1 MERPNLRDPDDW
13 LYAVCSMTIA
23 VIILAASFIGLIY
36 LIVLAPSE
44 AHVLNEGEDADG
56 YGQTIICGIA
66 FVASLA
72 LVISDLV
79 RKMRGCPRGEVSERF
94 MGTSMGHTSV
104 LFGVMMVT
112 TLVSIGLV
120 YLFGEEVT
128 QSFIDE
134 MSDYENIASMMS
146 AGPIEEFVFRF
157 LLIGV
162 PMVIICAFMKRASAK
177 DVLGGFGMSRIA
189 AVLLFISA
197 VLFGLAHLDGWSIMK
212 FPDTFI
218 SGLLLG
224 YVYIEY
230 GLHVTIVAH
239 SAFDM
244 LSSMEIIM
252 GEIPAT
258 VLMALVIAAGA
269 VLTVRSVFRFRDYI
283 PEKKIHDRFEGS
295 LLEMWER

>member
-1 MERPNLRDPDDW
+1 
-13 LYAVCSMTIA
+13 
-23 VIILAASFIGLIY
+23 
-36 LIVLAPSE
+36 
-44 AHVLNEGEDADG
+44 
-56 YGQTIICGIA
+56 
-66 FVASLA
+66 
-72 LVISDLV
+72 
-79 RKMRGCPRGEVSERF
+79 
-94 MGTSMGHTSV
+94 
-104 LFGVMMVT
+104 
-112 TLVSIGLV
+112 
-120 YLFGEEVT
+120 
-128 QSFIDE
+128 
-134 MSDYENIASMMS
+134 
-146 AGPIEEFVFRF
+146 
-157 LLIGV
+157 
-162 PMVIICAFMKRASAK
+162 MVIICAFMKRADAK

-218 SGLLLG
+218 SGLLFG

-269 VLTVRSVFRFRDYI
+269 VLTVRSVFKFRDYI
-283 PEKKIHDRFEGS
+283 PEKRIHDRFEGS